1 MKKIIIFSLILIL
14 VLIVIVC
21 LLRHNSSR
29 PGEEAIHV
37 LEEPVVFPTTGMTE
51 SQKEEFFKKKFVE
64 YFRIINSGNTAF
76 TPDLPDDPKLTVEQY
91 TWYPYISGHGKI
103 YNISYKPPKHEDS
116 ADEAYSTDWDELDV
130 EDNLFEGKEGELDFD
145 PAIHHRRR
153 SSRKNKQHDDSATTA
168 PRDREFF
175 DDSRPRYNRTSM
187 SICES
192 GALLEYYGPPGYY
205 FGTKE
210 YMEQF
215 RDSGGK
221 MIELSTDTLTLISEN
236 LIDVFCDKR
245 FEYKFNSIQKTGYEN
260 HPCEYNFRLSA
271 FKNDVL
277 CGYPGCIGIGG
288 SDGVVQY
295 FVNPLI
301 NHTIDVKPD
310 ISVNEALKRA
320 KRVGVTIRLSE
331 RFRILTHHY
340 GFEPCFARV
349 GEGHDKG
356 GVESRGKGIR
366 LQHLT
371 PIPQG
376 DSLEE
381 IIRKALSGLE
391 EDAVTR
397 RNKEGKNVME
407 RFEEEKC
414 HMTALATRPY
424 DPREIVLKRVSNKSM
439 VTLAGA
445 HYSLPCHWAQSNVTA
460 HVGVTD
466 IHVVWKDE
474 KEVLPRIPRG
484 KEHIQYRHYLREL
497 SRKPQAVRQVM
508 PKLLRELGFP
518 FDLYWSRLQVGTTEL
533 EAARVFA
540 RTLGLVL
547 DHGEESVSRS
557 LETML
562 KQEKLSLLEMGE
574 SLRAEEATVRVPV
587 ALCGYRIES
596 ARAADYDVLLGGGQ
610 P

>member
-1 MKKIIIFSLILIL
+1 MLKVEEITEIRTL
-14 VLIVIVC
+14 VNRGGLSVRKASQ
-21 LLRHNSSR
+21 LLKCSR
-29 PGEEAIHV
+29 PTVTKYLKEPDSKYRMKAPRPHPLLDQIAPRIDEILKEWSARTTPKQRITGSLVYKQLLKEGYNVGITLVREYLRRERRRKAEVFIPLPHYPGDEAQVDYFEVHV
-37 LEEPVVFPTTGMTE
+37 EVNGKRQKAWMFLMRLMYSGRDFVWFYEHCDQLSFLEGHVRAF
-51 SQKEEFFKKKFVE
+51 E
-64 YFRIINSGNTAF
+64 YFGAVPRRI
-76 TPDLPDDPKLTVEQY
+76 VY
-91 TWYPYISGHGKI
+91 
-103 YNISYKPPKHEDS
+103 
-116 ADEAYSTDWDELDV
+116 
-130 EDNLFEGKEGELDFD
+130 DNLK
-145 PAIHHRRR
+145 A
-153 SSRKNKQHDDSATTA
+153 A
-168 PRDREFF
+168 
-175 DDSRPRYNRTSM
+175 
-187 SICES
+187 
-192 GALLEYYGPPGYY
+192 
-205 FGTKE
+205 
-210 YMEQF
+210 
-215 RDSGGK
+215 
-221 MIELSTDTLTLISEN
+221 
-236 LIDVFCDKR
+236 V
-245 FEYKFNSIQKTGYEN
+245 
-260 HPCEYNFRLSA
+260 
-271 FKNDVL
+271 
-277 CGYPGCIGIGG
+277 
-288 SDGVVQY
+288 
-295 FVNPLI
+295 
-301 NHTIDVKPD
+301 
-310 ISVNEALKRA
+310 A

-376 DSLEE
+376 NSLEE

-587 ALCGYRIES
+587 ALCGYQIES
-596 ARAADYDVLLGGGQ
+596 ARAADYDILLGGGQ